1 MTSSTFS
8 WVDSRTFTP
17 PLSTRETVPTPTPA
31 AAATSAMVGRSGVRT
46 GTSLNGIA
54 YFGNDSNL
62 DWLIV
67 TPRRDR
73 VKRAVP
79 GAVCNPPSRRQ
90 DEQVRGRGH
99 SAPARRGYSAP
110 AGRRRS
116 GHRPETLRRPA
127 TAPGVRVHTINVR
140 AAMIRAA
147 RAHRAQCPGLERAG
161 R

>member
-17 PLSTRETVPTPTPA
+17 PLSTRETVPKPTPA

-54 YFGNDSNL
+54 HFGNDSNL
-62 DWLIV
+62 DLLIV

-73 VKRAVP
+73 VKSAVP
-79 GAVCNPPSRRQ
+79 GAVCN
-90 DEQVRGRGH
+90 VRWPLPGQPGQRPETLRT
-99 SAPARRGYSAP
+99 PAGDARA

-116 GHRPETLRRPA
+116 VPA
-127 TAPGVRVHTINVR
+127 AGDAR
-140 AAMIRAA
+140 AA
-147 RAHRAQCPGLERAG
+147 
-161 R
+161 